1 MSRVARDD
9 RYDQIDY
16 SPHPDSSF
24 NVWVELGARDP
35 DQQSMLDDSP
45 YTEHTIKV
53 KSSSPEAEDL
63 IHEPLEY
70 MLRDGIPGVTK
81 SSRVTSIINHHERG
95 MRYRIIRATAKVEKS
110 SGDVL
115 LTYDKETW

>member
-1 MSRVARDD
+1 MDG
-9 RYDQIDY
+9 YDEVDY
-16 SPHPDSSF
+16 GPHEDSSF

-35 DQQSMLDDSP
+35 DQNSILDHSP
-45 YTEHTIKV
+45 YNEYTIKV
-53 KSSSPEAEDL
+53 KSSSPDAEDL

-70 MLRDGIPGVTK
+70 MLKHRIPGVTK
-81 SSRVTSIINHHERG
+81 GSRVTSTINHHERG
-95 MRYRIIRATAKVEKS
+95 MRFRIIRATAKVEQS

>member
-1 MSRVARDD
+1 MARDD
-9 RYDQIDY
+9 RYDEVDY
-16 SPHPDSSF
+16 SPHEESSF

-35 DQQSMLDDSP
+35 AQESILDNSP
-45 YTEHTIKV
+45 YIEYTIKV
-53 KSSSPEAEDL
+53 KSSSPEAEQL

-70 MLRDGIPGVTK
+70 MLEHRIPGVTK
-81 SSRVTSIINHHERG
+81 SSRVTSTINHHERG
-95 MRYRIIRATAKVEKS
+95 MRYRIIRATARVEKS